1 MSNRF
6 VRACVALA
14 ATLAPCAASPE
25 ASANN
30 SPNETAAVS
39 TASYSNAAATTGT
52 EPTAATA
59 AAAQAFMDTL
69 ADEQKATLVG
79 DYDDNNRTI
88 TWSNFPVT
96 FVQRGGST

>member
-25 ASANN
+25 ASASN

-52 EPTAATA
+52 ETTAAA

-96 FVQRGGST
+96 FVQRGDST